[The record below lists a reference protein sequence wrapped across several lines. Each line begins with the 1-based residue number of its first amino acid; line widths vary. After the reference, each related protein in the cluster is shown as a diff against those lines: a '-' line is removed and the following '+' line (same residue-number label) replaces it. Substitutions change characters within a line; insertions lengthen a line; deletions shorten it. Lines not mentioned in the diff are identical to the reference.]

1 MTSFF
6 YFRRVEPK
14 STSVMD
20 LVPRGSSPWLAKL
33 NPSTKHSHSF
43 ATNLKRYYNLDSI
56 ATMPISLFHWGKGVL
71 TDNARFSSPLY
82 GFSRPMSDVVYVVK
96 GKEEHWKFYVA
107 IKLRAEQWSN
117 DDKCF
122 LGCNQPNWNHQTAV
136 CRNSLFFSFKH
147 KQASSLTQT
156 FFWLVM
162 QKLQIFEA
170 INFPANQHHWDMPIT
185 DCPKELYVTAF
196 QVLTKLT
203 ALTFYLA
210 CLSDQISFVPFE
222 ITLANREP

>member
-1 MTSFF
+1 
-6 YFRRVEPK
+6 
-14 STSVMD
+14 MD

-56 ATMPISLFHWGKGVL
+56 ATMPISLFLWGKGVL

-147 KQASSLTQT
+147 KQASSLMQT
-156 FFWLVM
+156 FFDCSCKSFRSLRPSTFLLINTIETCQSLITPKNFMWLHSRFWRNETNSAD
-162 QKLQIFEA
+162 LLFGLPLWPDFFCTI
-170 INFPANQHHWDMPIT
+170 WDHT
-185 DCPKELYVTAF
+185 S
-196 QVLTKLT
+196 Q
-203 ALTFYLA
+203 
-210 CLSDQISFVPFE
+210 
-222 ITLANREP
+222 